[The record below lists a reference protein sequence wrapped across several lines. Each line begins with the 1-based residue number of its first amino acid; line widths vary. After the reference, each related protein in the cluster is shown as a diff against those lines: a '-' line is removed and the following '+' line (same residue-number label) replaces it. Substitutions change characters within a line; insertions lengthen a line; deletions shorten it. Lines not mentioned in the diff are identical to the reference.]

1 MLRRTLT
8 GDAGLPADPLGVL
21 LGRQMIDQHHYNTG
35 RNIAEVIERAR
46 ARFGVRELSVQA
58 TWLALIAGAGAI
70 RGVATGPSAAAERWA
85 TAQLGRY
92 ARAMGH
98 GIDALV
104 FALCSGEWLLNGRAG
119 SGLVIHAAKNESLT
133 RTERSLL
140 QELIRAL
147 DAAAKVEPSRKR
159 GQNSTAVAA

>member
-8 GDAGLPADPLGVL
+8 GDAELPVDPLGVL
-21 LGRQMIDQHHYNTG
+21 LGRQMIDQHQYNTG
-35 RNIAEVIERAR
+35 RNIAEVLERAR

-70 RGVATGPSAAAERWA
+70 RGVSGGPSAAAERWA

-92 ARAMGH
+92 ARAMGK

-104 FALCSGEWLLNGRAG
+104 FALCSGEWLLNGCAG
-119 SGLVIHAAKNESLT
+119 SRLVVHAARNESLT
-133 RTERSLL
+133 KPERALL
-140 QELIRAL
+140 QDIVRAL
-147 DAAAKVEPSRKR
+147 DEAAKVEPKPKHA
-159 GQNSTAVAA
+159 QNSTAVAA